1 MSKKLSTVLLATAII
16 AAPQAAFAKDWIQS
30 VSVKS
35 DGIDAVPI
43 QVRAG
48 ATKFQSI
55 KPQNH
60 KFTLRIHAKA
70 KSGKRIV
77 AAKVGS
83 HNGVNYFEAGGGKWE
98 KRLPHRDV
106 GSGSLREVKRTFA
119 FMVPTTKIHWK
130 GTNAVA
136 RCNKVLDAK
145 IKSGMSRS
153 AALAK
158 TWNTTAHVYFQLDA
172 VAAKK
177 SAAKK
182 NKWNIGNTTNERAFT
197 SYKVN
202 VRCLGKG
209 GVNS

>member
-1 MSKKLSTVLLATAII
+1 MSKKLSTTLLATIMI
-16 AAPQAAFAKDWIQS
+16 AAPQTAFAKDWIQT

-35 DGIDAVPI
+35 DGIDVVPI

-48 ATKFQSI
+48 STKFTSV

-60 KFTLRIHAKA
+60 KFTLRIRAKA

-83 HNGVNYFEAGGGKWE
+83 HNGVLYFEAGGGKWE
-98 KRLPHRDV
+98 RRLAHRDV
-106 GSGSLREVKRTFA
+106 GSGKLREVKRTFS

-136 RCNKVLDAK
+136 RCNQVLNAK
-145 IKSGMSRS
+145 IAGGMIRS

-158 TWNTTAHVYFQLDA
+158 SWNTTAHVYFQLDA
-172 VAAKK
+172 VAATKAK
-177 SAAKK
+177 AKK
-182 NKWNIGNTTNERAFT
+182 NKWNISNTTHERAWT

-202 VRCLGKG
+202 VRCLGNG
-209 GVNS
+209 AVNS